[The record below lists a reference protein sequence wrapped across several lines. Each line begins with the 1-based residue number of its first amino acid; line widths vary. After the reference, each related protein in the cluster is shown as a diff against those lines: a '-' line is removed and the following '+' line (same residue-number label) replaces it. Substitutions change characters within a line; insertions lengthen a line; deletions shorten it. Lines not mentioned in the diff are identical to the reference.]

1 MNDILEPTIRCAELS
16 EDGSYGKYVISP
28 LERGYGTTLGNSL
41 RRVLLSSLT
50 GAAVTAI
57 KIDNIPHE
65 FSTVPGII
73 EDMTEIILNI
83 KGVRA
88 KLHTDSPKTV
98 CISVTEGRTGELTAG
113 DIVHDDEVEIMNPG
127 HVIAHLNG
135 ESKVFIELTISGG
148 RGYNTAEQNKN
159 SNQVIGVIAIDSIF
173 TPVKRANYTIE
184 NTRVGE
190 RTDYDS
196 LTLEVWT
203 DGTIQVDEALS
214 AAAQYL
220 IKHLNLFTTLTDT
233 EMGLSFKSI
242 EPKAEKNSE
251 LGKLIEDL
259 DFSVRTYNCLKRA
272 AINTVG
278 DLISKTRDEMI
289 KVRNLGTKSLDEV
302 VAKLEEMGLHL
313 ADKED

>member
-1 MNDILEPTIRCAELS
+1 MNDILEPTIECKELS
-16 EDGSYGKYVISP
+16 EDGSYGKYVVSP

-57 KIDNIPHE
+57 KIDNIYHE

-83 KGVRA
+83 KGIRA
-88 KLHTDSPKTV
+88 KLHTESPKTV
-98 CISVTEGRTGELTAG
+98 CISVTEGKVGELTAG
-113 DIVHDDEVEIMNPG
+113 DIVHDDEVEIMNPD

-135 ESKVFIELTISGG
+135 ESKVFMELTISVG
-148 RGYNTAEQNKN
+148 RGYNTAEQNKIEG
-159 SNQVIGVIAIDSIF
+159 QAIGIIAIDSIF
-173 TPVKRANYTIE
+173 TPVKRANYIIE

-203 DGTIQVDEALS
+203 DGTIQVDEALAS
-214 AAAQYL
+214 ASDIL
-220 IKHLNLFTTLTDT
+220 IQHLNLFTTLTATDSS
-233 EMGLSFKSI
+233 LSFKSI
-242 EPKAEKNSE
+242 ETKSEKNSE

-278 DLISKTRDEMI
+278 DLIARSEDDMI
-289 KVRNLGTKSLDEV
+289 KVRNLGKKSLDEV
-302 VAKLEEMGLHL
+302 IAKLEEMGLHL
-313 ADKED
+313 ANNED